1 MSWIQSSPIFYLL
14 LVVLLAGDLGS
25 HIFANANAIDCT
37 RGWSVPTPAEDNKYL
52 CMVRRADGFDKY
64 HCEWCGRND
73 KELPSATACAG
84 PRLGPLPNQGT
95 LACNVGQDENYLN
108 WNPRPIICVHSNPGD
123 KPVKHTCKYPKTWQQ
138 CPRDKCKLIP
148 G

>member
-37 RGWSVPTPAEDNKYL
+37 RGWSVPTPAEDNKY
-52 CMVRRADGFDKY
+52 
-64 HCEWCGRND
+64 
-73 KELPSATACAG
+73 PATACAG

-138 CPRDKCKLIP
+138 LKDLFKTLSVFL
-148 G
+148 GFST